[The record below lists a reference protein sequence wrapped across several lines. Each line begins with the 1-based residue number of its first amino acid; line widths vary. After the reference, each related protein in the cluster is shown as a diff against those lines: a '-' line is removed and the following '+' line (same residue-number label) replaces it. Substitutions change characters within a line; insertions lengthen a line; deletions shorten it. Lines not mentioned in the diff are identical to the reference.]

1 MMTVQINRQI
11 WLDGIKYEKGERA
24 DLVDLDA
31 KSLIASGIATKI
43 PPSMNRKVPS
53 VVGLKRVI

>member
-1 MMTVQINRQI
+1 MISVRINRLI
-11 WLDGIKYEKGERA
+11 WLNGIKYEKDQRA
-24 DLVDLDA
+24 ELVDLDA